1 MIGGLGGGS
10 GGGGGRRVATETRDE
25 DVDEAVEV
33 VEQLRTHQHYQAQN
47 DKIHFQT
54 PEEEEEEVWID
65 TRPKAPTRKVRGSR
79 RHEEAFGKDQG
90 VFLTFCFLRKK
101 NLND

>member
-47 DKIHFQT
+47 DKIHFET
-54 PEEEEEEVWID
+54 P
-65 TRPKAPTRKVRGSR
+65 RGRKHQSGR
-79 RHEEAFGKDQG
+79 
-90 VFLTFCFLRKK
+90 
-101 NLND
+101 